1 MANIKHVGRMKT
13 NKNKLLVVFKTLPGD
28 PEHCLVVGTAGLDD
42 SYHNSIIEL
51 VESQQAQDTYE
62 FGEILA
68 IRYFTD
74 GKPMLAA
81 LHQNNNLVRVPT
93 KDVEMT
99 PNPNTAIGLDELNK
113 LIAEQRGVKIEDLAL
128 SDGNK
133 KAEVKEV
140 AKVTDL
146 AETSVQEPLKA
157 KTDEVLSDADLA
169 KSYRSQAD
177 AMYKEAARLRKQAD
191 ELDPPKKKTT
201 KVSEEASA

>member
-13 NKNKLLVVFKTLPGD
+13 NNSKILVVFKTLPGD
-28 PEHCLVVGTAGLDD
+28 PDHCLVAGTAGLND

-62 FGEILA
+62 LGEILS

-74 GKPMLAA
+74 GRPMLAA
-81 LHQNNNLVRVPT
+81 LHQNNNLVRVAT

-99 PNPNTAIGLDELNK
+99 PNPNTAISLDELNK
-113 LIAEQRGVKIEDLAL
+113 LIAEQRGVKVEDLAL
-128 SDGNK
+128 SDGK
-133 KAEVKEV
+133 KAEVREV

-146 AETSVQEPLKA
+146 AEQAAKPLQATSN
-157 KTDEVLSDADLA
+157 EVLSDTDLA

-177 AMYKEAARLRKQAD
+177 AMYKEAARLRKEAD
-191 ELDPPKKKTT
+191 SLDPPKKKST

>member
-1 MANIKHVGRMKT
+1 MANLKHVGRMKT
-13 NKNKLLVVFKTLPGD
+13 NNSKILVVFKTLPGD
-28 PEHCLVVGTAGLDD
+28 PDHCLVTGTAGLND

-51 VESQQAQDTYE
+51 VDSQQAQDTYE
-62 FGEILA
+62 FGEILST
-68 IRYFTD
+68 RYFPD

-81 LHQNNNLVRVPT
+81 LHQNNNLVRVAT

-113 LIAEQRGVKIEDLAL
+113 LIAEQRGVKLEDLAL
-128 SDGNK
+128 TDGK

-146 AETSVQEPLKA
+146 TQPAPALQATSN
-157 KTDEVLSDADLA
+157 EVLSDTDLA

-177 AMYKEAARLRKQAD
+177 AMYKEAARLRKEAD
-191 ELDPPKKKTT
+191 SLDPPKKKST

>member
-1 MANIKHVGRMKT
+1 MGNLKHVGRMTT
-13 NKNKLLVVFKTLPGD
+13 NSSKILVVFKTLPGD
-28 PEHCLVVGTAGLDD
+28 PDHCLVAGTAGLND

-51 VESQQAQDTYE
+51 VDSTQAQDTYE
-62 FGEILA
+62 LGEILA
-68 IRYFTD
+68 TRYFAD

-81 LHQNNNLVRVPT
+81 LHQNNNLVRVAT

-99 PNPNTAIGLDELNK
+99 PNPNTSINLHELNK

-128 SDGNK
+128 TDGK
-133 KAEVKEV
+133 KSEVRDV

-146 AETSVQEPLKA
+146 TQTATSNEA
-157 KTDEVLSDADLA
+157 LSDTDLA

-177 AMYKEAARLRKQAD
+177 AMYKEAARLRKEAD
-191 ELDPPKKKTT
+191 TLDPQKKKAT

>member
-13 NKNKLLVVFKTLPGD
+13 NKAKVLVVFKTLPDD
-28 PEHCLVVGTAGLDD
+28 PDHCLVVGTAGLDD

-51 VESQQAQDTYE
+51 VESQQAQDTFE
-62 FGEILA
+62 FGEILS
-68 IRYFTD
+68 IRYFAD

-81 LHQNNNLVRVPT
+81 LHQNNNLVRVAT

-99 PNPNTAIGLDELNK
+99 PNTTTSMPLNELNK
-113 LIAEQRGVKIEDLAL
+113 LIAEQRGVKVEDLAITA
-128 SDGNK
+128 SPA

-140 AKVTDL
+140 AKVKDL
-146 AETSVQEPLKA
+146 MEDAPQAQV
-157 KTDEVLSDADLA
+157 KTDGILSDSDLA

-191 ELDPPKKKTT
+191 ELDPPKKKTL
-201 KVSEEASA
+201 KVSEDASA